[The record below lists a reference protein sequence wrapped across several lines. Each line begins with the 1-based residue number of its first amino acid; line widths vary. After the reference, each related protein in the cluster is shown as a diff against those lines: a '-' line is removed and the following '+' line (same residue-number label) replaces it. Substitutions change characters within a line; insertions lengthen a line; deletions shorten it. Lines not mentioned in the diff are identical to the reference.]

1 MTVDLP
7 LEEQQL
13 FSQSLGVL
21 CSQDAWPLLSTVQ
34 NPDTEDMN
42 DTSKPEAA
50 ASGGQ
55 LGLGKM
61 RFIDHQMFYHLK
73 SQKEAQGD

>member
-1 MTVDLP
+1 MAVDLP
-7 LEEQQL
+7 LEEQRL

-21 CSQDAWPLLSTVQ
+21 CSQDAWPLPSTVQ
-34 NPDTEDMN
+34 NPDTENMS

-50 ASGGQ
+50 ASDGQ

-61 RFIDHQMFYHLK
+61 CFIDHQIFYHLK
-73 SQKEAQGD
+73 SRKEAQGD